1 MKQEVRKQPR
11 IGEGKRDRYGRQR
24 VPVVD
29 LRNYQSVKPARFY
42 RRGNA
47 CRKGA

>member
-11 IGEGKRDRYGRQR
+11 IGEGKQERFDRQKL
-24 VPVVD
+24 PVVD
-29 LRNYQSVKPARFY
+29 LKNYQVWKPARFY
-42 RRGNA
+42 RRGSN

>member
-11 IGEGKRDRYGRQR
+11 SIESRPDRYGYRKL
-24 VPVVD
+24 PAVD
-29 LRNYQSVKPARFY
+29 LKNYQVLKPARFY
-42 RRGNA
+42 RRSNN